1 MTHAGAPE
9 ALSHHNSQQVHANG
23 RYGGISASTV
33 FDEQAHAAP
42 VANDSSMPLGLS
54 AIGVSL
60 LTIAAML
67 GVRIRRGL
75 QQSTSSG
82 GHESDMSVALAPT
95 SADAILELKTQHS
108 TSRSNGWSQ
117 QSSNDSRPTTLCYAT
132 EAASGEIAFGK
143 VAEAAGPAADF
154 FVKTGPAVAAV
165 TSNSATT

>member
-75 QQSTSSG
+75 QQATTFASGG

-95 SADAILELKTQHS
+95 SAASILELKIQQS
-108 TSRSNGWSQ
+108 TS
-117 QSSNDSRPTTLCYAT
+117 SSSSRP
-132 EAASGEIAFGK
+132 
-143 VAEAAGPAADF
+143 
-154 FVKTGPAVAAV
+154 
-165 TSNSATT
+165 